1 MADNATSDWTLP
13 VSFYFSVE
21 FQNMNGQRF
30 QASFSE
36 VSGLGWNYTTITKD
50 TDSAEKQKMISAI
63 THPNLILKRPLDTT
77 GDEFSTWVQN
87 CMKAMLVSNSDS
99 GVKNHRA
106 CDVVI
111 KLLDSNGEP
120 LAAWSCNHAYPIKSE
135 VSGLDAGRAELA
147 METIELV
154 HNRLER
160 VL

>member
-36 VSGLGWNYTTITKD
+36 VSGLGWNYTTTTKETNPAGKKEIIT
-50 TDSAEKQKMISAI
+50 AI

-77 GDEFSTWVQN
+77 GDEFSTWVKN
-87 CMKAMLVSNSDS
+87 FMRAMLVSNSDS
-99 GVKNHRA
+99 GVKKHKA

-111 KLLDSNGEP
+111 KLLDSNSKP
-120 LAAWSCNHAYPIKSE
+120 LAAWSCNHAYPIKIE
-135 VSGLDAGRAELA
+135 VSGFDSGRAELA

>member
-1 MADNATSDWTLP
+1 MADNPTSDWSLP

-36 VSGLGWNYTTITKD
+36 VSGLGWNYTTTTKE
-50 TDSAEKQKMISAI
+50 TDSAEKQEIITAI

-77 GDEFSTWVQN
+77 RDEFSAWVRN
-87 CMKAMLVSNSDS
+87 FMRAMLVTNFNS
-99 GVKNHRA
+99 GVKKHKV

-111 KLLDSNGEP
+111 KLLDSNGKP
-120 LAAWSCNHAYPIKSE
+120 VAAWSCNQAYPIKFE
-135 VSGLDAGRAELA
+135 VSGFNSGRAELA

-154 HNRLER
+154 HNRIER